1 MTDGAAHPRPV
12 QVTFSGW
19 VILLGSVFA
28 LVSVYETVA
37 GLRSIDTRE
46 GIVKAL
52 DEPPLNGMGL
62 NLQEVLDFMH
72 GTALVAGAC
81 AAAMAILGGYVL
93 RRNRGARLGVTIL
106 AVPMFLSG
114 MVAGGFATSVVA
126 IAAGLLWTAPARDW
140 FDGKAPRQPQRA
152 AAENRGGGSS
162 APRDP
167 WGAPSGNQPQP
178 GRHNGAVSPSSQTS
192 GSTAQDTLERPREFA
207 GFGTPAGSPTG
218 APPHL
223 TNPSSGPERPRQL
236 NTACVITWV
245 LSSFV
250 FVAMGVVAIG
260 LGTSDTLAQEMYD
273 SDPTFDRLDI
283 SVSALKGMAVAM
295 GMTFALW
302 SLAAMVLAVF
312 TYRGHEWAR
321 WTLFVSAVIAALFS
335 LTAAVSVPLV
345 LAVTGLTVYAAV
357 LLTRPSITH
366 WMTAMKR
373 SRQR

>member
-1 MTDGAAHPRPV
+1 MTDGAAHPRPI
-12 QVTFSGW
+12 QVTFGGW
-19 VILLGSVFA
+19 VILVGSVFA

-46 GIVKAL
+46 GILKAL
-52 DEPPLNGMGL
+52 SEPPLDGMGL
-62 NLQEVLDFMH
+62 GLQEVLDFMH

-140 FDGKAPRQPQRA
+140 FNGKAPRQPERA
-152 AAENRGGGSS
+152 AVGRGGEGPMT
-162 APRDP
+162 PRDP
-167 WGAPSGNQPQP
+167 WRAPGGDQSPSGLPGGSAAPSQAP
-178 GRHNGAVSPSSQTS
+178 GA
-192 GSTAQDTLERPREFA
+192 TAQDTLERPRAFA
-207 GFGTPAGSPTG
+207 GFGTPASAPSTAPTHRAAPDG
-218 APPHL
+218 A
-223 TNPSSGPERPRQL
+223 PERPRQL
-236 NTACVITWV
+236 STACLITWL

-260 LGTSDTLAQEMYD
+260 LGTSDSLAQEMYD

-283 SVSALKGMAVAM
+283 SVSTLKGMAVAM
-295 GMTFALW
+295 GVTFALW
-302 SLAAMVLAVF
+302 SLAAMVLAIF
-312 TYRGHEWAR
+312 TFRGHEWAR
-321 WTLFVSAVIAALFS
+321 WTLFVSAVIAAIFS

-345 LAVTGLTVYAAV
+345 LAFTGLTVYTAV
-357 LLTRPSITH
+357 LLTRPTITQ
-366 WMTAMKR
+366 WMTATKR